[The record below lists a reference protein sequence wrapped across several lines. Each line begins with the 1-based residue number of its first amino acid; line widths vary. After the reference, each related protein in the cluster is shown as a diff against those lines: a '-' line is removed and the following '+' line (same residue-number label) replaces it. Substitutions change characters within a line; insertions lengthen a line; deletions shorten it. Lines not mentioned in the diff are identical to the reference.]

1 MESDLNG
8 DSSDYYRQF
17 MPAGSERHCF
27 FGTFTEH
34 KRRNTKGFLIYFEES
49 IALRTFGAVFLCF
62 IQCKGVYKYYY
73 EFI

>member
-34 KRRNTKGFLIYFEES
+34 KRFFYLKLKKV
-49 IALRTFGAVFLCF
+49 LR
-62 IQCKGVYKYYY
+62 
-73 EFI
+73 